1 MLVYLNEKKTNNENQ
16 YILKNSFQQ
25 SYPMKKAIYRSFKKL
40 KYEQDKIAEQFY
52 EMFSEKN
59 NLSK

>member
-1 MLVYLNEKKTNNENQ
+1 MDLLF
-16 YILKNSFQQ
+16 LFQQ